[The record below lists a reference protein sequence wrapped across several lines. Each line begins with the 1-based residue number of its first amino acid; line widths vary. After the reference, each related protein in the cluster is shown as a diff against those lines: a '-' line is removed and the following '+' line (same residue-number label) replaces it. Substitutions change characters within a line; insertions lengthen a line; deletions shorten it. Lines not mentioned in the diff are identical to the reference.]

1 MFKEYASF
9 LDKSLRR
16 RTASIMS
23 ADIEIDEIRELVNDL
38 WVIHDQYPV
47 EEENNDLGDE
57 IIDDDEES

>member
-9 LDKSLRR
+9 LDRSLRR

>member
-1 MFKEYASF
+1 
-9 LDKSLRR
+9 
-16 RTASIMS
+16 MS

>member
-9 LDKSLRR
+9 LDRSLRR

-23 ADIEIDEIRELVNDL
+23 ADIDIDEIRELVNDL